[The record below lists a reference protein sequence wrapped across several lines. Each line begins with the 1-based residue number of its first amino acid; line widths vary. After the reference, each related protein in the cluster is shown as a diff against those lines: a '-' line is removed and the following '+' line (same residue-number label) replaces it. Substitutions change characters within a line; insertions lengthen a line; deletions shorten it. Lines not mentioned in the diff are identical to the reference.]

1 MVKRRISFKAR
12 QEEKERKERESNILK
27 ELISSIKERTEVVN
41 VHLDQVIQ
49 GKSSVLLLTEH
60 LDRYIG
66 NLILFNNKLKE
77 IAQ

>member
-1 MVKRRISFKAR
+1 MAKRRISFKVR
-12 QEEKERKERESNILK
+12 EEMKEKKERESNILR
-27 ELISSIKERTEVVN
+27 ELVSSIKERTEVVN

-66 NLILFNNKLKE
+66 NLILFNNKFKE

>member
-1 MVKRRISFKAR
+1 MAKRRMSFKAR
-12 QEEKERKERESNILK
+12 KEMKEEKEMESNLLA

-41 VHLDQVIQ
+41 VHLDQVSQ

-66 NLILFNNKLKE
+66 NLILFNNKFKE